1 MDDKVFI
8 PLSIESTSV
17 KRQNYFTSGSKG
29 LILVLSIVPAFI
41 WIPYLTSLTKGSIMG
56 MILGTL
62 SYLIVFSFVL
72 RFTIFEEGRFRQ
84 IFYSLNEN
92 KVSSYK
98 YFWGIDRIDD
108 NGIIHYSY
116 EGKDSIR
123 KAFVIK
129 LIRGNIVGKGSSY
142 ARDFRETMRKIKSF
156 ILGKGVIVE
165 EIQLS
170 SNKGTPENIKHMYRN
185 VKKIKNQ
192 KAKELAQDHVN
203 NIAFM
208 ARHSKQLETVYL
220 VIIFEDALKFKFME
234 SMSQTIVS
242 IAKSS
247 GFFKIAKQIEKYEV
261 ENFIEDY
268 LAIRGIKSFEFPS
281 EIKPFDNYCTV
292 ESLYDSDGNE
302 EWFDKELIYKQIK
315 EYKGTK
321 FGKLV
326 EEEQNIENEISEEMK
341 KEEAKQSKKAK
352 KVHNKLS
359 KGRMDRINAYFDE
372 DEDEDEDEDSKEDDN
387 EIEEEKEQEIEQEK
401 E

>member
-17 KRQNYFTSGSKG
+17 KRQSYFTSGSKG
-29 LILVLSIVPAFI
+29 LILVCSIIPAFI
-41 WIPYLTSLTKGSIMG
+41 WIPYLTAMTKGSILG
-56 MILGTL
+56 MIVGIL
-62 SYLIVFSFVL
+62 SYLIVFSIVL
-72 RFTIFEEGRFRQ
+72 RFAVFEEGRLRQ

-116 EGKDSIR
+116 EGKDRIR

-142 ARDFRETMRKIKSF
+142 SRDFKETMRKMKSF
-156 ILGKGVIVE
+156 ILEKGVIVE

-192 KAKELAQDHVN
+192 KARELAQDHVN

-208 ARHSKQLETVYL
+208 ARHSKQLETMYL
-220 VIIFEDALKFKFME
+220 VVIYEDALKFKFME
-234 SMSQTIVS
+234 SMSQTLIS

-247 GFFKIAKQIEKYEV
+247 GFFKIAKQIEKHEV

-281 EIKPFDNYCTV
+281 EIKPFENYCTIGAI
-292 ESLYDSDGNE
+292 YDKDGNE

-315 EYKGTK
+315 EFKGTK

-326 EEEQNIENEISEEMK
+326 EEEQNIENEINEEME
-341 KEEAKQSKKAK
+341 KEEVKQSKKAK
-352 KVHNKLS
+352 KVHKKLS
-359 KGRMDRINAYFDE
+359 KGRMERINAYFD
-372 DEDEDEDEDSKEDDN
+372 DGDDDTE
-387 EIEEEKEQEIEQEK
+387 EIEEEEK
-401 E
+401 

>member
-1 MDDKVFI
+1 MEDKVFI

-29 LILVLSIVPAFI
+29 LVLVLSIVPAFI
-41 WIPYLTSLTKGSIMG
+41 WIPYLTSLTKGSIWG
-56 MILGTL
+56 MIAGTL

-72 RFTIFEEGRFRQ
+72 RFAIFEEPRFRQ

-108 NGIIHYSY
+108 SGIIHYSY
-116 EGKDSIR
+116 EGKNTIR

-129 LIRGNIVGKGSSY
+129 LIRGNIVGKGPSY
-142 ARDFRETMRKIKSF
+142 SVNFRETMRRLKSF
-156 ILGKGVIVE
+156 ALSKEVTIE
-165 EIQLS
+165 EIQLP
-170 SNKGTPENIKHMYRN
+170 SNKGTPENIKNMYRN
-185 VKKIKNQ
+185 VKKIKNA

-208 ARHSKQLETVYL
+208 ARHSQQLETVYL

-234 SMSQTIVS
+234 SISKQLVS
-242 IAKSS
+242 IAKNS
-247 GFFKIAKQIEKYEV
+247 GHFKIAKQIEKHEV

-281 EIKPFDNYCTV
+281 NIKPFKDYCTV
-292 ESLYDSDGNE
+292 EKLYDKEGNE
-302 EWFDKELIYKQIK
+302 EWFDKETIYEQIIN
-315 EYKGTK
+315 YKGAK

-326 EEEQNIENEISEEMK
+326 EEEQTIESEIEE
-341 KEEAKQSKKAK
+341 ELARADKKAK
-352 KVHNKLS
+352 KADKVHKKLS
-359 KGRMDRINAYFDE
+359 KGRADRLNTYFDE
-372 DEDEDEDEDSKEDDN
+372 DDDEEEDS
-387 EIEEEKEQEIEQEK
+387 EEEE
-401 E
+401 